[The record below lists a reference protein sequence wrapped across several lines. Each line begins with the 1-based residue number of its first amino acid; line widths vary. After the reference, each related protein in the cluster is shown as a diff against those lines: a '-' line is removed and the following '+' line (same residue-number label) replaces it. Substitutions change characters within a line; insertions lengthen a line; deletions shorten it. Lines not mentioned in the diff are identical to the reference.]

1 MASSNSNLTQPRVN
15 TTTMIDEERKDENAI
30 SANDDLYNPKG
41 MPKIKRKKRKRS
53 KSPKKDWTVPNLNH
67 LKPYFEKL

>member
-1 MASSNSNLTQPRVN
+1 L
-15 TTTMIDEERKDENAI
+15 IDEERKDESAI

-53 KSPKKDWTVPNLNH
+53 KSPKKDRSVPNMNH